1 MASGSLLKKQGMEK
15 SLKDASV
22 EANETKGMKEVGE
35 SGLRLQKNRECNKI
49 W

>member
-22 EANETKGMKEVGE
+22 EANETKGIKEVGE